1 LETANTR
8 QGRYINGSAEFIRS
22 ITELILVKEYLIHMN
37 SKFYNQK
44 NAWNVLLLLIRIW
57 LGYRMFTSGYSSVI
71 DIIFHPKERVFFENW
86 FGKEL
91 HFPMPVVIAFIAK
104 GAEVSGGVFVF
115 IGLFTRIAA
124 SVIAFTMLVATLVA
138 NLGENFVIDGGFT
151 ISYFLFAI
159 ILLVAGGGKYSL
171 DSLLRKSPV
180 AFQPIKSSL
189 F

>member
-1 LETANTR
+1 LNTAGAR
-8 QGRYINGSAEFIRS
+8 QDRFINGSDEFTKS
-22 ITELILVKEYLIHMN
+22 ITEITQLKEYLLNMN
-37 SKFYNQK
+37 NKFYNEK
-44 NAWNVLLLLIRIW
+44 TAWDILLLLIRIW
-57 LGYRMFTSGYSSVI
+57 LGYRMFSAGYASVI

-91 HFPMPVVIAFIAK
+91 HFPMPVVMAFIAK
-104 GAEVSGGVFVF
+104 GAELSGGVFVF
-115 IGLFTRIAA
+115 IGLFTRVAA

-171 DSLLRKSPV
+171 DHLLRKKEKV
-180 AFQPIKSSL
+180 L
-189 F
+189 FYLNRNN